1 MILLFNKVTKQCII
15 INMYIQSKV
24 SLLYDDLGICRVILF
39 RVEFGTLFRLHMSG
53 VLRRNLI
60 WVFKD

>member
-1 MILLFNKVTKQCII
+1 
-15 INMYIQSKV
+15 MYIQSKV